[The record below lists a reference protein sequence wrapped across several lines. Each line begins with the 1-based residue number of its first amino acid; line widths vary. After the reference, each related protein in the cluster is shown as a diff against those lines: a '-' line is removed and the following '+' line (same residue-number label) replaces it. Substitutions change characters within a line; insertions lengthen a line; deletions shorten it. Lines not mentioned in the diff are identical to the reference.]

1 MPRHSLPIPDR
12 DRHSCP
18 ASGDNERVEADVQT
32 RTGSLGDFLKSRR
45 ARVTPDDAGIVS
57 YGARRVPG
65 LRREELAL
73 LAGVSVTYYTRLEQG
88 QSTNASPSVI
98 DALARALDLTEDERA
113 HLHDLARP
121 APAKPRPSS
130 TPDRVRNGTKTLIDA
145 MTEVPAVVLGRA
157 TEVLAW
163 NRLGHALIAGHY
175 DYASP
180 ERPATRPNLTR
191 MLFLDPHTRELYA
204 NWDEEASRAVASLRL
219 VAGRY
224 AEDAA
229 LTDLIGELCIA
240 SDGFAELW
248 AHKPVHNCMS
258 GTKQLNHPEIGTV
271 EVGFEVLHLPDNPGH
286 RIMTYTASDSPARH
300 SLLLLATIVQG
311 G

>member
-1 MPRHSLPIPDR
+1 MVDQR
-12 DRHSCP
+12 
-18 ASGDNERVEADVQT
+18 DVQNAA
-32 RTGSLGDFLKSRR
+32 LGDFLRSRR
-45 ARVTPDDAGIVS
+45 ARVTPEDAGIAS

-88 QSTNASPSVI
+88 QSTNASRSVI
-98 DALARALDLTEDERA
+98 DALARALSLSQDEHA

-121 APAKPRPSS
+121 AATKPRRNAR
-130 TPDRVRNGTKTLIDA
+130 PDHVRVGTKTLIEA
-145 MTEVPAVVLGRA
+145 MTTIPAIVLGRA

-163 NRLGHALIAGHY
+163 NRLGHALIAGHF
-175 DYASP
+175 DYAAP
-180 ERPATRPNLTR
+180 EKPSTRPNLTR

-224 AEDAA
+224 TEDRN

-240 SDGFAELW
+240 SDDFARLW
-248 AHKPVHNCMS
+248 ARHPVHNCTS
-258 GTKQLNHPEIGTV
+258 GTKRFSHPEVGTLD
-271 EVGFEVLHLPDNPGH
+271 VGFEVLHLPDAPGQ
-286 RIMTYTASDSPARH
+286 RIMAYTAPEGSAAQH
-300 SLLLLATIVQG
+300 SLVLLGVINDDTGRRDQNPPAGRTTNALQHP
-311 G
+311 